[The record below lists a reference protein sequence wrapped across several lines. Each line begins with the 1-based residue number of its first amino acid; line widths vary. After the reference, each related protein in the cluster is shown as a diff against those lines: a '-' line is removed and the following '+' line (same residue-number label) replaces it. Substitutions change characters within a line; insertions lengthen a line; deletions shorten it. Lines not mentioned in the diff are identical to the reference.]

1 MNVFQT
7 HADIVSDY
15 ATYIRSFLKI
25 DDPAI
30 RHTVEE
36 ALNQGKLWPEPLLQ
50 FNPSFEMY
58 GSLEKLAQAGDIHAD
73 IRDIFK
79 GYSLY
84 KHQVEAIRLGT
95 SGRDFIVTSGT
106 GSGKSLTY
114 IGSIFHYLLS
124 NPQAKGVT
132 AVVVYPM
139 NALINSQFE
148 EFTRYKDN
156 YEKTTGKT
164 FPISF
169 GQYTGQEK
177 EDKRAEMRE
186 NPPQI
191 LLTNYMML
199 ELLLTRLR
207 ERSIRD
213 GIYENLSFLVFDE
226 LHNRYIYALADYAVV
241 VDSAER
247 EGGTWAGAIED
258 LRHEW
263 TPLYVRDPGDKPGN
277 RALIAKGARSFT
289 YQFATRESL
298 KEYLAPNESVV
309 STAALELAPSAIP
322 AGTTEPLPKE
332 IVGDAKPLDDN
343 AHVVDQGAPLA
354 ITNESVSTESLD
366 LFPLFLERLPSVLG
380 AGSKTEEEIRVA
392 LGLEKSQVKAWLAA
406 AVSTGCV
413 EKLKKPV
420 AYALP
425 KQKSLC

>member
-58 GSLEKLAQAGDIHAD
+58 GSLEKLAQAGDIHTD

-84 KHQVEAIRLGT
+84 KHQVDAIRLGT

-148 EFTRYKDN
+148 EFTRYKGN

-169 GQYTGQEK
+169 GQYTGTGKGRQARRDAREPAT
-177 EDKRAEMRE
+177 DLAHQLHDVGVAADSTSRAIYSR
-186 NPPQI
+186 
-191 LLTNYMML
+191 
-199 ELLLTRLR
+199 
-207 ERSIRD
+207 RD
-213 GIYENLSFLVFDE
+213 L
-226 LHNRYIYALADYAVV
+226 
-241 VDSAER
+241 
-247 EGGTWAGAIED
+247 
-258 LRHEW
+258 
-263 TPLYVRDPGDKPGN
+263 
-277 RALIAKGARSFT
+277 
-289 YQFATRESL
+289 
-298 KEYLAPNESVV
+298 
-309 STAALELAPSAIP
+309 
-322 AGTTEPLPKE
+322 
-332 IVGDAKPLDDN
+332 
-343 AHVVDQGAPLA
+343 
-354 ITNESVSTESLD
+354 
-366 LFPLFLERLPSVLG
+366 
-380 AGSKTEEEIRVA
+380 
-392 LGLEKSQVKAWLAA
+392 
-406 AVSTGCV
+406 
-413 EKLKKPV
+413 
-420 AYALP
+420 
-425 KQKSLC
+425 